1 MRLKSQQE
9 NERWSWL
16 MLTFL
21 CCITQPVIRILL
33 PVINVNV
40 LNDRIIRA
48 YGCWVAVV
56 FLVFVVY
63 PYVSHKN
70 FFIARFLQ
78 WFFAQYF
85 TFRLLINMSITWSF
99 EQSRNDSFGFS
110 SF

>member
-70 FFIARFLQ
+70 FFHCAVFTVVLRSILYFS
-78 WFFAQYF
+78 FAYKHVNYMEF
-85 TFRLLINMSITWSF
+85 
-99 EQSRNDSFGFS
+99 
-110 SF
+110 